1 MNFPK
6 VTVANTVGA
15 ITLAGIV
22 GQSASYLA
30 ATAYYSR
37 FGLSPEQL
45 SITPL
50 NAFGRLYYTGSIAA
64 TIIIFGILSFAL
76 ASSRNNIRNSTISLP
91 YSSSSTELIEWKV
104 REPLRRRKL
113 AKASW
118 RFAEIDQ
125 KVHHFK
131 LIVLLLLGVGTLA
144 LIFYG
149 AHTLGDQA
157 GRVSVNSDYES
168 NNPVRADL
176 IPRAVLYRWTK
187 PEESATLLYTTENN
201 TIPDYKPIRS
211 GLLIGIGNGTTF
223 IYDDDIKR
231 TIAVPSSQVQLSIY
245 ASS

>member
-1 MNFPK
+1 MKLPK
-6 VTVANTVGA
+6 VTVASIVGA

-30 ATAYYSR
+30 ATAYYSH

-45 SITPL
+45 AITPL

-76 ASSRNNIRNSTISLP
+76 VSSRNNIQNSTISLP
-91 YSSSSTELIEWKV
+91 YSSSSTELIEWRVK
-104 REPLRRRKL
+104 EPLRRKKL

-118 RFAEIDQ
+118 RFTEIDR
-125 KVHHFK
+125 KIHHFK
-131 LIVLLLLGVGTLA
+131 LILSLLIGVATLA
-144 LIFYG
+144 LILYG
-149 AHTLGDQA
+149 AHILGDQA

-168 NNPVRADL
+168 GNPVRADL
-176 IPRAVLYRWTK
+176 IPRVVLYRWTK
-187 PEESATLLYTTENN
+187 PEEAATLLYTAENN
-201 TIPDYKPIRS
+201 VIPDYKPIRS

-231 TIAVPSSQVQLSIY
+231 TIAVPSSQIQLAIY
-245 ASS
+245 AFS